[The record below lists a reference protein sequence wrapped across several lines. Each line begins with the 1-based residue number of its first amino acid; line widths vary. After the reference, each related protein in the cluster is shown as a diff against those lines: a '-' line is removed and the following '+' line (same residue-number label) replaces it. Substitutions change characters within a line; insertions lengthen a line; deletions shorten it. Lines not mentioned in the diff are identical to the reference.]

1 MNCIYQLLEY
11 KKPACFC
18 NLSLAVKNKQKKS
31 VSNENMPRTVIRN
44 KK

>member
-18 NLSLAVKNKQKKS
+18 NLSLGVKNQKKS